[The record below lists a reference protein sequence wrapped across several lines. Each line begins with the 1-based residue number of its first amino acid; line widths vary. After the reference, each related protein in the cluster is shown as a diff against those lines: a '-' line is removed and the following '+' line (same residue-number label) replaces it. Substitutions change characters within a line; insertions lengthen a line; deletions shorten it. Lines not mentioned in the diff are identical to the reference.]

1 MKLGS
6 IVVGQASGGGDVST
20 RRYLVRSLGQVYE
33 ATAAMFYGLLR
44 FAFGAIVFTHGL
56 PKLLSMPHGSMTDPL
71 AGSIHLIRDVIGLPF
86 APQIAALVVL
96 LETAGAL
103 MLAAGLLTRVVA
115 LAIALEMIGISTALG
130 PTWPWTDRGIEY
142 PVLMMFLALYIAA
155 RGGGRYALDRLLP
168 IEV

>member
-1 MKLGS
+1 MRLS
-6 IVVGQASGGGDVST
+6 SVVIESGPVGGDVRT
-20 RRYLVRSLGQVYE
+20 RSYLVPSLRQVYE
-33 ATAAMFYGLLR
+33 ATEGMFFGLLR
-44 FAFGAIVFTHGL
+44 FAFGAIMFTHGL
-56 PKLLSMPHGSMTDPL
+56 PKLLGMPHGSMTDPT
-71 AGSIHLIRDVIGLPF
+71 AGSIHLIRDVMGLPF
-86 APQIAALVVL
+86 APQIAALVVF

-103 MLAAGLLTRVVA
+103 MLATGLLTRVVA
-115 LAIALEMIGISTALG
+115 LAIALEMIGISAALG